1 MPALTRFLR
10 NFAGSLITKFRQTH
24 ASFVEHTLA
33 IMSSGNQCRMWRLS
47 WNGYIQHAWVV
58 WFKKL
63 KHEMPYVCC
72 ICIHSMIMLC
82 LNQLLEIHCFVT
94 NGWPVDRYAYDI
106 DVYNQRLNYM

>member
-33 IMSSGNQCRMWRLS
+33 IMIISAQLMSSRNPCRMWRLS

-63 KHEMPYVCC
+63 KHEMSYVV
-72 ICIHSMIMLC
+72 
-82 LNQLLEIHCFVT
+82 FVSI
-94 NGWPVDRYAYDI
+94 P
-106 DVYNQRLNYM
+106 